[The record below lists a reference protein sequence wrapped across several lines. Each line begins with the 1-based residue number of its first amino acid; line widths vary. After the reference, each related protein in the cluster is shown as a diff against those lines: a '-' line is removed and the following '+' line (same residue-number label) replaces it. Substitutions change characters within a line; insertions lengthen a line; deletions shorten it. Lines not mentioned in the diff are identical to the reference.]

1 MFNTKLKVK
10 EDSNWYEIYS
20 DCNLPFPLTDDQIK
34 INKVC
39 TCVSIDI
46 GIKNFAIRIEDRFTD
61 KSVPKIFEKLDF
73 REKESGLAC
82 IDPSVIQKLYNFLHS
97 VMHIIE
103 LSDIIIIERQLAV
116 NVKSSAMFNL
126 TLGFFLSRLDNL
138 PNTVIC
144 AVNPKLKTHMFQKKG
159 LNKVEVKKWAIE
171 EAQRVLLKY
180 QDVWSLKQILLHKGK
195 SKTKADDLSDTVIQ
209 LEAVKMLFS

>member
-1 MFNTKLKVK
+1 MFSNKLKVK
-10 EDSNWYEIYS
+10 EDSKWCDIYS

-61 KSVPKIFEKLDF
+61 KSVPKIFEKIDF
-73 REKESGLAC
+73 REKESGNAC
-82 IDPSVIQKLYNFLHS
+82 IEPSVIRGLYEFLHS
-97 VMHIIE
+97 VMHIIV
-103 LSDIIIIERQLAV
+103 LSDIIVIERQLAV

-126 TLGFFLSRLDNL
+126 TLGFFLSRIDEL

-144 AVNPKLKTHMFQKKG
+144 AVNPKLKTHMFQAKG
-159 LNKVEVKKWAIE
+159 LNKIEVKKWAIE
-171 EAQRVLLKY
+171 VAQEILLKY
-180 QDVWSLKQILLHKGK
+180 QDLWSLNYLLFHKGK
-195 SKTKADDLSDTVIQ
+195 SKTKADDLSDTVVQ
-209 LEAVKMLFS
+209 LEALKMLFS